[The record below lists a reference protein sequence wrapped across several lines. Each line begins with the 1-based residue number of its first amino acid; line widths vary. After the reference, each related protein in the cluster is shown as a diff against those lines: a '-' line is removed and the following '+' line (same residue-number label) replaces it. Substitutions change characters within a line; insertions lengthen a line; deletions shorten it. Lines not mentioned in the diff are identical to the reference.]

1 MASNQNTLKRALAT
15 RRQRT
20 SRANSE
26 DVCLDSE
33 DPSPKASPKPQRHTK
48 FDIQVQDNDD
58 HQSDDESSKAEGA
71 LIQTDQA
78 GEKQSRNWCFFC
90 RIQVESKTIRL
101 LFRFCAIFN
110 ILSLVFS
117 APFFICPK
125 DLPGTPSLPLGS
137 SPGGNLSHNE
147 FDGLKSCNNVFI
159 QYSIITVVDFL
170 LAVFYTLQTL
180 ARIEYLI
187 YLRRTKSRKV
197 NYNQTH
203 TDTTVH
209 IHSPSLSH
217 AQSLEVPEIR
227 FGPDNS
233 PIQDESYGSVLR
245 LINLIIITLALWYS
259 VGIGV
264 SYCKQLLLTKL
275 WFYINACTTAVA

>member
-33 DPSPKASPKPQRHTK
+33 DPSPKATPRLSPKATPGLSPKASPRQRRHTK
-48 FDIQVQDNDD
+48 FDIHDNDD
-58 HQSDDESSKAEGA
+58 HQSDDGSSKVEGT
-71 LIQTDQA
+71 LIQTDQS

-117 APFFICPK
+117 APLFICPK
-125 DLPGTPSLPLGS
+125 NLPDTPSLPLGS
-137 SPGGNLSHNE
+137 SRGGNFSSNE
-147 FDGLKSCNNVFI
+147 VDGLQSCNKVFI
-159 QYSIITVVDFL
+159 QYALITVVDFL

-197 NYNQTH
+197 RCSHTH
-203 TDTTVH
+203 TDTIILYTPSYTCTV
-209 IHSPSLSH
+209 PG
-217 AQSLEVPEIR
+217 
-227 FGPDNS
+227 GP
-233 PIQDESYGSVLR
+233 
-245 LINLIIITLALWYS
+245 
-259 VGIGV
+259 
-264 SYCKQLLLTKL
+264 
-275 WFYINACTTAVA
+275 